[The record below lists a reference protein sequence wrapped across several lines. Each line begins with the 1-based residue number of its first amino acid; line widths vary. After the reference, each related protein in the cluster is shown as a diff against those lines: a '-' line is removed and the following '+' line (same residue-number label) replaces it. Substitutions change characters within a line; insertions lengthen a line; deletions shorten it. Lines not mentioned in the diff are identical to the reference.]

1 MADKQ
6 NRPIHDGAPA
16 PAAAPVR
23 PTALC
28 LSCGAPSHQG
38 VACVDPEVRR
48 LRQRVRELEAELRS
62 VRAEVAADVAARS
75 AAKDDYRALVDDLL
89 TVWQGYT
96 DGQFAKATGS
106 KRLVLAD
113 RSQTFLDV
121 KMALQHPKTIEWPEG
136 HPRRKSVAR

>member
-1 MADKQ
+1 M
-6 NRPIHDGAPA
+6 
-16 PAAAPVR
+16 
-23 PTALC
+23 
-28 LSCGAPSHQG
+28 
-38 VACVDPEVRR
+38 DPEVRR

-75 AAKDDYRALVDDLL
+75 ASKDDYRALVDDLL